1 MVKVMEMISNCN
13 EYSILDIHLGNCDS
27 NLQNNCKMDQFAD
40 FTNTT
45 LAIICGRTF
54 LKTFIFL
61 SRFSKNAIVLKSV
74 QINNCRYNS
83 FMCICNC

>member
-13 EYSILDIHLGNCDS
+13 EYSIFDFHLGNCDS
-27 NLQNNCKMDQFAD
+27 NLKNNCKMDQFAD

-54 LKTFIFL
+54 LKTFFFL
-61 SRFSKNAIVLKSV
+61 SRCSKNLM
-74 QINNCRYNS
+74 N
-83 FMCICNC
+83 

>member
-1 MVKVMEMISNCN
+1 MVKVMEMTSNCN

-45 LAIICGRTF
+45 LAIICSRTF
-54 LKTFIFL
+54 LKTFFL
-61 SRFSKNAIVLKSV
+61 SRCSKEAINGTES
-74 QINNCRYNS
+74 
-83 FMCICNC
+83 